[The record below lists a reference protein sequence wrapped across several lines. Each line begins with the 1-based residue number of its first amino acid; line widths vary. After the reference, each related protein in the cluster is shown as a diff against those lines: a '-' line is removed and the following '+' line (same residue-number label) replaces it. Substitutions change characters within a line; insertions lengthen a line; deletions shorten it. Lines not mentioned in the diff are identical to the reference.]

1 MFYRIQTFY
10 LFISILVS
18 SISLH
23 FYPFYPYS
31 KKNIKPSFFL
41 LDRFI
46 LIVIITCLIL
56 SILSFLFFQK
66 KKLQIFINGLN
77 IFLNSTTFILILIF
91 SCFQS
96 NKYFLLSRKTN
107 LFLTFLSICFLYL
120 SSKKIKKD
128 IKLIHSMNRIR

>member
-23 FYPFYPYS
+23 FYSYS
-31 KKNIKPSFFL
+31 KKYIKHSFFL

-46 LIVIITCLIL
+46 LIVMITCLIL

-66 KKLQIFINGLN
+66 KKLQIFFNSINIL
-77 IFLNSTTFILILIF
+77 FNSTTFILILIC

-96 NKYFLLSRKTN
+96 NKYFFISRKTN

-120 SSKKIKKD
+120 SSKAIKND
-128 IKLIHSMNRIR
+128 IKLIHSMDRIR

>member
-23 FYPFYPYS
+23 FYTYS
-31 KKNIKPSFFL
+31 KKYINPSFFL

-46 LIVIITCLIL
+46 LIFLITCLIL
-56 SILSFLFFQK
+56 SILSFLFFKK

-77 IFLNSTTFILILIF
+77 ILLNSTTFILILIF
-91 SCFQS
+91 SCLQS

-120 SSKKIKKD
+120 SIQKIKRD
-128 IKLIHSMNRIR
+128 IKLIHSMDRIR

>member
-23 FYPFYPYS
+23 FYPYS
-31 KKNIKPSFFL
+31 KKYIKHSFFL

-66 KKLQIFINGLN
+66 KKLQIFFNSLN
-77 IFLNSTTFILILIF
+77 ILFSSTTFILILIF

-96 NKYFLLSRKTN
+96 NKYFFLSRKTN

-120 SSKKIKKD
+120 SSKAIKND
-128 IKLIHSMNRIR
+128 IKLIHSMDRIR

>member
-23 FYPFYPYS
+23 FYPYS
-31 KKNIKPSFFL
+31 KKNIKHSFFL

-46 LIVIITCLIL
+46 LIFIITCLIL
-56 SILSFLFFQK
+56 SVLSFLFFKK

-77 IFLNSTTFILILIF
+77 ILLNSTTFILIVIF

-96 NKYFLLSRKTN
+96 NKYFLLPRKTN

-120 SSKKIKKD
+120 SSKEIKKD
-128 IKLIHSMNRIR
+128 IKLIHSMDRIR

>member
-23 FYPFYPYS
+23 FYPYS
-31 KKNIKPSFFL
+31 KKNIKLSFFL

-77 IFLNSTTFILILIF
+77 ILLNSTTFILILLF
-91 SCFQS
+91 SYSQS
-96 NKYFLLSRKTN
+96 NKYFLLSRITN

-120 SSKKIKKD
+120 SNKKIKKD